1 MTKRSLNLWVP
12 MDVWMQVHH
21 LKEEEGFEPSD
32 FFVKVFSDMNQIDT
46 NSLDEQ
52 NLLSEI
58 SSLRNH
64 ILNRQEVLQ
73 EKLVY
78 FHKLKAE
85 REVERKKHIQV
96 VEMNADLM
104 RRQRR

>member
-1 MTKRSLNLWVP
+1 LAGRPLNLWVP

-21 LKEEEGFEPSD
+21 MKEEGFNPSD
-32 FFVKVFSDMNQIDT
+32 FFVKVFNDMHRIDT

-64 ILNRQEVLQ
+64 IVNRQEVLQ

-85 REVERKKHIQV
+85 RDVERKKHIQV